1 MRKNYD
7 RELELLNHNIIEM
20 AAFVE
25 RAILNALT
33 ALETRDQ
40 DLAKK
45 VIERDQEVDE
55 MEREI
60 EDMCLSLI
68 LRQQPVASDLRF
80 ISAALKIIT
89 DLERIGDHAQ
99 DISEISLTMPAD
111 PLSSELDI
119 VLEMYNE
126 ASFMIKTAID
136 AFITRDQDLASQALV
151 HDDVVDGLFV
161 KARTRIIEELEGGSS
176 HAEEL
181 IDLLQI
187 AKYLER
193 VGDHAE
199 NIAGWVIF
207 SVTGIHA
214 EDMEEGD

>member
-7 RELELLNHNIIEM
+7 RELEVLNHNIIEM

-33 ALETRDQ
+33 ALETRDA
-40 DLAKK
+40 DLAKR
-45 VIERDQEVDE
+45 VIKRDEEVDDMERD
-55 MEREI
+55 I

-99 DISEISLTMPAD
+99 DISEISLAMPD
-111 PLSSELDI
+111 SPLSSELDA
-119 VLEMYNE
+119 VLKMYNE
-126 ASFMIKTAID
+126 SSYMIKTAVD
-136 AFITRDQDLASQALV
+136 AFITRDEDLANEAIA
-151 HDDVVDGLFV
+151 HDDVVDQLFV
-161 KARTRIIEELEGGSS
+161 DFKDQIIEDLKGGSKD
-176 HAEEL
+176 AEEY

-187 AKYLER
+187 SKYLER

-199 NIAGWVIF
+199 NIAEWVIF
-207 SVTGIHA
+207 SITGEHV
-214 EDMEEGD
+214 DVDFEE